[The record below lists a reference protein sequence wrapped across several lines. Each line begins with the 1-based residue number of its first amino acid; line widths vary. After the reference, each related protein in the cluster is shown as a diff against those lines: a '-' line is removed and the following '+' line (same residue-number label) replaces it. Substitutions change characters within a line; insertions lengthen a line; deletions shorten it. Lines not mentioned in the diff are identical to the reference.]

1 MFKKAVKQEKKVA
14 AVAPQAVVLAPVEPP
29 KGNAGNRADY
39 SGPIIKV
46 ENVSRVY
53 EVGETKVSALREVS
67 IEVPRGVLAALKGR
81 SGSGKTTLI
90 NMIGGLDHPTSGEVY
105 LFGQPVSK
113 LSQEEQTDLR
123 RQRIGFVFQSFAIM
137 PTFSAVENVE
147 LMLRISGNTR
157 NRRKLALRALE
168 IVGLGP
174 WANHRPW
181 ELSGGQ
187 QQRVAI
193 ARALSTHPDL
203 ILADEPT
210 GELDSGT
217 GRQIMALF
225 RYIVVKEGITI
236 LMATHD
242 PMVEEYAHVVYELGD
257 GKVKAIRWAEQQS

>member
-1 MFKKAVKQEKKVA
+1 MVDNQMQKTKMA
-14 AVAPQAVVLAPVEPP
+14 EPNP
-29 KGNAGNRADY
+29 GADF

-46 ENVSRVY
+46 TNVSRNY
-53 EVGETKVSALREVS
+53 KVGEGEVHALREVS
-67 IEVPRGVLAALKGR
+67 LEIPKGVFAALKGR
-81 SGSGKTTLI
+81 SGSGKTTLV
-90 NMIGGLDHPTSGEVY
+90 NMIGGLDHPSSGEIH
-105 LFGQPVSK
+105 LFGTPVSQF
-113 LSQEEQTDLR
+113 SADQFTDLR
-123 RQRIGFVFQSFAIM
+123 RKRIGFVFQSFAIM
-137 PTFSAVENVE
+137 PTFSALENVE
-147 LMLRISGNTR
+147 LMLRIAGHYH
-157 NRRKLALRALE
+157 NRHQMAMRALE

-174 WANHRPW
+174 WAHHRPW

-242 PMVEEYAHVVYELGD
+242 PMVEEYAHVIFELGD
-257 GKVKAIRWAEQQS
+257 GQVRNVRWLDQQQ